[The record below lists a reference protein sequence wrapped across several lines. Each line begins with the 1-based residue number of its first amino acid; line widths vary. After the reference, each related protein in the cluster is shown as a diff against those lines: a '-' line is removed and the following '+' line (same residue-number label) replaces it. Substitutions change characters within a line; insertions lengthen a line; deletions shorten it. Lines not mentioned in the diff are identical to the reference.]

1 MVNNPE
7 VVSCG
12 MVDEFFEKNFLAYV
26 RSLYDVTVKVHT
38 SVDEVIRLL
47 VQAIQN
53 GSYDKTKVNVL
64 HSGSFQRRQ
73 RVFQLDPART
83 LDNIG
88 NVMSVFHT
96 YL

>member
-1 MVNNPE
+1 MNNPD
-7 VVSCG
+7 VVNCG

-53 GSYDKTKVNVL
+53 ENYDKTKVNVL
-64 HSGSFQRRQ
+64 HLGSF
-73 RVFQLDPART
+73 
-83 LDNIG
+83 
-88 NVMSVFHT
+88 
-96 YL
+96 